1 MDEAITAII
10 DNETHEDP
18 HFSTLIEIQNFN
30 EPVTDPSLDVNENVC
45 SYPLK
50 QDLSTGSSSSRN
62 STILDSPSSPPSI
75 TNSARKRKNDC
86 SCSDLETASKR
97 VENTGASLDNDY
109 TPELVSPPPVSI
121 EDAEDDED
129 NITDDED
136 DDIPSLKPKKHAIIY
151 SEEES
156 EEDTHKEAED
166 SDESLEEAA
175 VNISEAQ
182 TDNAETNSQPEI
194 VKLNSVSSSSTMKEE
209 MEFWS
214 SYLGKTKK
222 RFSSNCKKIW
232 DLPNTY
238 WTL

>member
-18 HFSTLIEIQNFN
+18 HFSTLIEIQNFD

-151 SEEES
+151 SDEES
-156 EEDTHKEAED
+156 EEDTHKEAEE

-175 VNISEAQ
+175 ANTSEAH
-182 TDNAETNSQPEI
+182 TDNAETNSQPER
-194 VKLNSVSSSSTMKEE
+194 VKIQSVCSSSIMKEE
-209 MEFWS
+209 VEFWS
-214 SYLGKTKK
+214 SYLGKIK
-222 RFSSNCKKIW
+222 SSHRSI
-232 DLPNTY
+232 
-238 WTL
+238 

>member
-18 HFSTLIEIQNFN
+18 HFSTLIEIQNFD

-97 VENTGASLDNDY
+97 VENTGASLDKDF

-121 EDAEDDED
+121 EDDNPNDLEP
-129 NITDDED
+129 NITDEED
-136 DDIPSLKPKKHAIIY
+136 DNIPSLKPKKHAIIY
-151 SEEES
+151 SDEES
-156 EEDTHKEAED
+156 EEDNHNEAEE

-175 VNISEAQ
+175 ANTSEAH
-182 TDNAETNSQPEI
+182 TDNAETNSQPER
-194 VKLNSVSSSSTMKEE
+194 VKIQSVCSSSIMKEE
-209 MEFWS
+209 VEFWS
-214 SYLGKTKK
+214 SYLGKIK
-222 RFSSNCKKIW
+222 SSHRSI
-232 DLPNTY
+232 
-238 WTL
+238 